1 MILQLV
7 ASALKFALLHVVAS
21 DLSVAGAFGVLCLRL
36 LVV

>member
-7 ASALKFALLHVVAS
+7 ASALKFALVVAS